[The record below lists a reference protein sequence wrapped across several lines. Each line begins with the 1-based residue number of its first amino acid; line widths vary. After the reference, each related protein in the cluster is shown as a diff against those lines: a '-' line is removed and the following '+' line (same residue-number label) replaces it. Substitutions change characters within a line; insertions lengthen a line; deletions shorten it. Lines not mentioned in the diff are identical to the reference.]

1 MHTQV
6 GIIMGS
12 RLQWTTMQHTAKLL
26 AHLGIAY
33 EARIITANKNINR
46 LHEYAGNAIDRGLE
60 IIIAGS
66 AGAAYLP
73 GILASKTEIPVLGVP
88 MTTNSAKHKKSY
100 DFDPRNYIDN
110 QVSMLTTG
118 PGGAVNAALFAASM
132 LANKYPR
139 IRENLM
145 KYRSQ
150 NECGDTAQENS
161 RYTA

>member
-12 RLQWTTMQHTAKLL
+12 RFQWTTMQHTAKLL

-33 EARIITANKNINR
+33 EVRIVTANKNSNR
-46 LHEYAGNAIDRGLE
+46 LHEYASKATDRGLE

-88 MTTNSAKHKKSY
+88 TTNSAKQKKPY
-100 DFDPRNYIDN
+100 NYNPHNNIGDP
-110 QVSMLTTG
+110 VGMLNNG
-118 PGGAVNAALFAASM
+118 PGGAVNAALLAASM

-139 IRENLM
+139 IRENLI

-150 NECGDTAQENS
+150 NECEKALQENP